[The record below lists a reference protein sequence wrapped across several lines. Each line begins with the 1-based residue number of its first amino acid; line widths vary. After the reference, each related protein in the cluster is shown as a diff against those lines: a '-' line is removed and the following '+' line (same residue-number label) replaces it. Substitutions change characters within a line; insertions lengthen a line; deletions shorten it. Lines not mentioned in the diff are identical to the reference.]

1 MKKVGKPVFFIIL
14 LLIAAM
20 GYLTVFGVST
30 QYGDIVTQKIKGV
43 DDVRWGI
50 DIRGG
55 VDVTFVPAGGV
66 QATAEEMKE
75 AENLL
80 NMRLVNLNITDSE
93 LYVDEAKN
101 RIILR
106 FPWKADE
113 TDFDAEK
120 AIAELGSMANLTF
133 CEGLVYDSNGNVL
146 PDKTLE
152 NVILDGKD
160 VASAEAVYT
169 QDEKT
174 GVMTHM
180 VQLTF
185 KESGKEKFSEATGRL
200 RGGRISIWMD
210 DTLLSAP
217 TVDDQITDGTAV
229 IRGSFTAETA
239 VDLAEKINAGA
250 LPFAL
255 ETENFSTISPTLG
268 LGAKDA
274 MILAGGIAMLIVALI
289 MIALYRMPGF
299 VAVIALI
306 GQVILMVA
314 SITGFFAV
322 FPSFTLT
329 LPGIAGII
337 LSIGF
342 GVDANIIT
350 AERIR
355 EEFGKGR
362 SLDAAID
369 AGFKNAFSAIIDGN
383 VTVIIVAIVLL
394 GAFGPANSVF
404 ARLLHPVFFM
414 FGQSAAG
421 MIYSFGY
428 TLLVGVLLNLLMGV
442 FASRLMLKSI
452 SRFQIFRNP
461 ALYGGGKQA

>member
-1 MKKVGKPVFFIIL
+1 MKKTGKPVFFIIV

-30 QYGDIVTQKIKGV
+30 TYGDITTTKIKGV
-43 DDVRWGI
+43 DDIRWGI

-55 VDVTFVPAGGV
+55 VDVTFAPAGDV
-66 QATAEEMKE
+66 QATEEQMKE
-75 AENLL
+75 AESLIAL
-80 NMRLVNLNITDSE
+80 RLVNLNITDSE
-93 LYVDEAKN
+93 LYVDTNKN
-101 RIILR
+101 RVILR

-113 TDFDAEK
+113 TEFNAEA

-133 CEGLVYDSNGNVL
+133 REGASYDQAGK
-146 PDKTLE
+146 PTGTTLE
-152 NVILDGKD
+152 NIILTGSDIE
-160 VASAEAVYT
+160 SAEAVYT
-169 QDEKT
+169 QDES
-174 GVMTHM
+174 GRQTHM
-180 VQLTF
+180 VKLTL
-185 KESGKEKFSEATGRL
+185 KDSGKEKFSEATGRL
-200 RGGRISIWMD
+200 LGSQISIWMD
-210 DTLLSAP
+210 DTMLSAP
-217 TVDDQITDGTAV
+217 SVKSQISDGIAT
-229 IRGSFTAETA
+229 IEGNFTAETA
-239 VDLAEKINAGA
+239 IDLAQKINAGA

-255 ETENFSTISPTLG
+255 ETESYSTISPTLG
-268 LGAKDA
+268 SGAKDA
-274 MILAGGIAMLIVALI
+274 MVLAGGIALLIVSLI

-306 GQVILMVA
+306 GQVILMIA
-314 SITGFFAV
+314 SITGFFAA

-337 LSIGF
+337 LAIGF

-350 AERIR
+350 AERIK
-355 EEFGKGR
+355 EEFQKGR
-362 SLDAAID
+362 SLDAAIE
-369 AGFKNAFSAIIDGN
+369 AGFQNASSAIIDGN

-394 GAFGPANSVF
+394 GAFGPTDSIF
-404 ARLLHPVFFM
+404 SRLLSPVFFL

-442 FASRLMLKSI
+442 FASRLMLKSV
-452 SRFQIFRNP
+452 SRFKPFRNP